1 MRLTATTTSAPA
13 PQPPPFP
20 LSCSSSSDPQ
30 QRAQPP
36 PPPSSLL
43 LAQLTTVKNARD
55 LSSAAP
61 HVLAPGILFRSAC
74 PAGCSERDVAVL
86 RGALGVR
93 TLLDLRSDEERLRDP
108 RCLLLHSEGSEVNA
122 FDRAGV
128 GAAPSS
134 SRASLLTAAA
144 AAGADGPPS
153 SPSSLR
159 RSLSG
164 LARRLLG
171 GAGGGEG
178 DPCSR
183 KPLHAPTLPLGHVPA
198 DDPAPPGPGEP
209 PLVVHRVSLLDKRRF
224 RGALLSEMP
233 RRRDAAAV
241 VALGLLARATPGSLS
256 LRLAERSRA
265 LAMDGINQGAF
276 DFFFHFSLFFGRGN
290 VGRREGEKKTH
301 SSLFSPPLSLSF
313 LRLPSSPGGLSNMY
327 HCLLESSDAEIGAS
341 LRALLSSA
349 ERGAPALFFCRMGK
363 DRTGLVAALVL
374 SICGADERAILD
386 DYVLSDDPSA
396 EEIALGGL
404 EKSRDLQGL
413 ETRLFARAPREA
425 MEGALRRLR
434 EKHGSVEKYLS
445 LRAGFT
451 QAEQARLRAALSA
464 GKRPTPAL

>member
-134 SRASLLTAAA
+134 SRASLVAAAA

-153 SPSSLR
+153 SRSSLR

-265 LAMDGINQGAF
+265 LAMDGINQ
-276 DFFFHFSLFFGRGN
+276 
-290 VGRREGEKKTH
+290 
-301 SSLFSPPLSLSF
+301 
-313 LRLPSSPGGLSNMY
+313 GGLSNMY

-451 QAEQARLRAALSA
+451 LAEQARLRAALSA

>member
-30 QRAQPP
+30 QRAQAP

-93 TLLDLRSDEERLRDP
+93 MLLDLRSDEERLRDP

-276 DFFFHFSLFFGRGN
+276 DFFFTFHFFLEEGTWEEGKGR
-290 VGRREGEKKTH
+290 KKLTLL
-301 SSLFSPPLSLSF
+301 SFPPLSLS
-313 LRLPSSPGGLSNMY
+313 
-327 HCLLESSDAEIGAS
+327 
-341 LRALLSSA
+341 
-349 ERGAPALFFCRMGK
+349 LFFVFPPLQEGSQTCTIASSR
-363 DRTGLVAALVL
+363 AATPR
-374 SICGADERAILD
+374 SGRACARC
-386 DYVLSDDPSA
+386 SPRPSA
-396 EEIALGGL
+396 ARWFRGGPPCAAAT
-404 EKSRDLQGL
+404 SA
-413 ETRLFARAPREA
+413 ARGRGRRGPRPRP
-425 MEGALRRLR
+425 RR
-434 EKHGSVEKYLS
+434 
-445 LRAGFT
+445 
-451 QAEQARLRAALSA
+451 
-464 GKRPTPAL
+464 RPDGPG